1 MIRLLL
7 KSYNKTKELELL
19 NYTLEKK
26 VRKRTKS
33 IENQLYF
40 DSLKGLKSYQ
50 ALSRDVEKSNFMFTT
65 LMLVN
70 IDNFVLFFR
79 T

>member
-26 VRKRTKS
+26 VRKGTKS